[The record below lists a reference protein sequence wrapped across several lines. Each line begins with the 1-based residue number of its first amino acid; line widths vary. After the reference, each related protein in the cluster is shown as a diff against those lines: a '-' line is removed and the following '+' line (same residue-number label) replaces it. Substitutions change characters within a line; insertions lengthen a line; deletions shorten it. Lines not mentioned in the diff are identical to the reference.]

1 MDKYRKVCVY
11 NIAANE
17 IKFVDKWFSSMLE
30 ADYVTCLVTK
40 NDDGTLEKMKEYEA
54 KYPDKV
60 RIEYQEIVPWRFD
73 VARNESMRLIP
84 DDAEILVSVDLDE
97 YMEPGWANTLRENWT
112 DSTRRCT
119 YKYAW
124 SHNPDGSPARV
135 FRYNKIHNRG
145 WIYKFPIHETLW
157 DPIADTAE
165 YSYKNSL
172 ELFDKIYLHHYP
184 DLSKSRS
191 SYLPLL
197 ELRKKENPS
206 DYIGRI
212 YLANEYV
219 YRKKYLEAIHEYQEI
234 LTQYQDKYSQVEK
247 ASCYLF
253 SGDCYTYLSDEAN
266 AIEQYKK
273 AIEVDPTYREGYI
286 GLAKVLLGQKRFSE
300 AREILL
306 EGIKNSYRH
315 FSWLE
320 RDTSYSFEPWDLLCQ
335 ACFYSGEKVESLAYA
350 AKALSYC
357 PADER
362 LKQNFNICVQTE
374 EKELV

>member
-1 MDKYRKVCVY
+1 MKLAVY
-11 NIAANE
+11 TICKNE
-17 IKFVDKWFSSMLE
+17 MKFVDNWINNVLP
-30 ADYVTCLVTK
+30 ADYIVVLDTGST
-40 NDDGTLEKMKEYEA
+40 DGTYERLQYWQ
-54 KYPDKV
+54 KQYPDK
-60 RIEYQEIVPWRFD
+60 IILDQKTYESFRFD
-73 VARNESMRLIP
+73 VARNDNLAMVPE
-84 DDAEILVSVDLDE
+84 DTEIYLSTDLDE
-97 YMEPGWANTLRENWT
+97 LLTSDNWVDEFKNNWIEGKT
-112 DSTRRCT
+112 ERAS
-119 YKYAW
+119 YKYIW
-124 SHNPDGSPARV
+124 SHNSDGSPARV
-135 FRYNKIHNRG
+135 FYYNKAHSKN
-145 WIYKFPIHETLW
+145 WAWFAAVHELLKSKVTNSEHYSRNVSVDLFNKVTL
-157 DPIADTAE
+157 E
-165 YSYKNSL
+165 H
-172 ELFDKIYLHHYP
+172 FP
-184 DLSKSRS
+184 DLTKSRG

-197 ELRKKENPS
+197 KIRKEENPE
-206 DYIGRI
+206 DWYGRI

-362 LKQNFNICVQTE
+362 LKQNFNICAQTE